1 MLFAGVFVVSRAT
14 NSPLMEAVATPL
26 EELTYEQERGKPM
39 PSKNHAIIQ
48 SRLVS
53 YFDRAYGDRLDAL
66 SELSLQLPDQ
76 KVVPDLA
83 IYLKVEFDPLNDEIS
98 MSQIPLGVVEIISPS
113 QGQEELIEKARRYFA
128 GGVQS
133 YWLVNPTFKLIHLTH
148 DARSFRTVTEGV
160 LRDEVLGVEV
170 ELGVVFR

>member
-1 MLFAGVFVVSRAT
+1 
-14 NSPLMEAVATPL
+14 METVAVLP

-48 SRLVS
+48 TRLVA

-83 IYLKVEFDPLNDEIS
+83 IYPKVAFDPLNDETS
-98 MSQIPLGVVEIISPS
+98 MTQVPLGVVEIISPS
-113 QGQEELIEKARRYFA
+113 QGQEELIEKARRYFEA
-128 GGVQS
+128 GVQS
-133 YWLVNPTFKLIHLTH
+133 YWLVNPAFKIIHVTH
-148 DARSFRTVTEGV
+148 DARSFRTVTEGL